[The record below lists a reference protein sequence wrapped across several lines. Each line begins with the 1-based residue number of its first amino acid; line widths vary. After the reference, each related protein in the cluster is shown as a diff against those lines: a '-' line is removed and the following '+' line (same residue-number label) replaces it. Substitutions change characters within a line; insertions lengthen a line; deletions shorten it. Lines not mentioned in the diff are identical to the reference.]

1 MPIPPEIEALI
12 DQINRELDELDLMET
27 RGLNSLRRVISLF
40 PENAILTRYF
50 GILNSIQLFTRNA
63 RNEIQLLT
71 ELVSQPNA
79 PFEVVQ
85 ECGEDLGTLQ
95 GRVIEL
101 KEQIRGILNFLENL
115 P

>member
-1 MPIPPEIEALI
+1 MSIPPEIQRIIE
-12 DQINRELDELDLMET
+12 QINTELDELDLMEA
-27 RGLNSLRRVISLF
+27 RGLNSLRRIMSLF

-95 GRVIEL
+95 GKTIEL
-101 KEQIRGILNFLENL
+101 KEQITGILNFLENL